1 MLGEPQMPPIGKNAI
16 TQKLHHNAFEGAIGG
31 IDGNV

>member
-1 MLGEPQMPPIGKNAI
+1 MLGEPQMSPIGKNAI
-16 TQKLHHNAFEGAIGG
+16 TQELHHNACEGPIGG